1 MEYIEKYI
9 LSELKENISNEIFS
23 FNSSKMDWWLYLILA
38 LTVVFTIVLWNTY
51 NSQTYQRLRK
61 AKNIWDDSSP
71 KFKARVK
78 AGVKNDFNY
87 ARKGTKHVWD
97 QITDVFDG
105 NDGYD
110 SDEGGYDGDYGG
122 YM

>member
-1 MEYIEKYI
+1 M
-9 LSELKENISNEIFS
+9 N
-23 FNSSKMDWWLYLILA
+23 WWIYLILA
-38 LTVVFTIVLWNTY
+38 LTIVFTIVLWNTY

-61 AKNIWDDSSP
+61 AKSIWDGSSLE
-71 KFKARVK
+71 FRDRVK
-78 AGVKNDFNY
+78 AGVKNDLKAVRGDAKY
-87 ARKGTKHVWD
+87 VWG
-97 QITDVFDG
+97 QITDILDG